1 MSSLWTFVLLW
12 GVWLLIPIIVDGID
26 ALVRLARVK
35 MRGVGE
41 EKDRVAD
48 AELPTVAIIVPAHN
62 EAELIDR
69 CLTSVRAQDYPHD
82 KLEVIVV
89 DDGSTDGT
97 ADIAETHASE
107 TARSAVPAS
116 GLAAVVPDIAAPPER
131 TLVIRG
137 EAIKVG
143 PFGGRFL
150 VIRNGHAGKS
160 HALNTGIEASSAEV
174 IVNIDSD
181 IVLAPGSVRAIAE
194 AFAREP
200 ELGAVTGNIEI
211 DWEMLEQRDRE
222 GNIVV
227 GEDGLPAPRRLKPME
242 RFLAKSQFL
251 EYLSSFRLGRHAQS
265 VNDSMFTLAGA
276 CSAFRRS
283 AIEATLGYSNRTVSE
298 DTDVTWALHKA
309 GVPVG
314 FVPRARVLLEPVTSW
329 DALYGQRVR
338 WARGQL
344 EVSALNKDT
353 LKGQK
358 GRGRGGQT
366 MPNLLLFDHTLA
378 FPRLVW
384 VPLILFFPLLGYSPK
399 LIAVAI
405 AAMYALYL
413 IIEGISA
420 LAAFSIV
427 EEDTRTR
434 VEHCGLALLGLP
446 FYRFVVFHF
455 RFSGFLMTLTED
467 QQWTVPGGFD
477 RTLQRFDIARLRTV
491 QMAGLLLRTATHLG
505 SLALTAVVQLA
516 APMLI
521 GLALIVGNAIIAMQR
536 RNS

>member
-12 GVWLLIPIIVDGID
+12 GVWLLIPIIVDGVD
-26 ALVRLARVK
+26 ACVRLVRVK
-35 MRGVGE
+35 MRGIGE
-41 EKDRVAD
+41 QKDPVPDGA
-48 AELPTVAIIVPAHN
+48 LPTVAIIVPAHN

-82 KLEVIVV
+82 RLEVIVV

-97 ADIAETHASE
+97 ADIAEIHASE
-107 TARSAVPAS
+107 VAGVSAVTDGPVSPA
-116 GLAAVVPDIAAPPER
+116 AER

-137 EAIKVG
+137 EAISVG

-181 IVLAPGSVRAIAE
+181 VVLAPGSIRAIAE
-194 AFAREP
+194 AFAHDP
-200 ELGAVTGNIEI
+200 ELGAATGNIEI
-211 DWEMLEQRDRE
+211 DWELLEDRDR
-222 GNIVV
+222 GGHIIV
-227 GEDGLPAPRRLKPME
+227 GEDGLPAPRQLRPME

-265 VNDSMFTLAGA
+265 VDDSMFTLAGA

-283 AIEATLGYSNRTVSE
+283 AIEATRGYSNRTVSE
-298 DTDVTWALHKA
+298 DTDMTWALHKA
-309 GVPVG
+309 GVPIG
-314 FVPRARVLLEPVTSW
+314 FVPRARVLIEPVTSW
-329 DALYGQRVR
+329 DDLYGQRVR

-358 GRGRGGQT
+358 GKGRGGQT

-399 LIAVAI
+399 LIAIAV

-413 IIEGISA
+413 VIEGISA
-420 LAAFSIV
+420 LTAFSV
-427 EEDTRTR
+427 AEEDTRVR
-434 VEHCGLALLGLP
+434 LEHCGLALLCLP

-467 QQWTVPGGFD
+467 QQWTVSGGFD
-477 RTLQRFDIARLRTV
+477 HALQRFDIARLRTV

-505 SLALTAVVQLA
+505 SLVLTAVVQLA
-516 APMLI
+516 APML
-521 GLALIVGNAIIAMQR
+521 VGIAVVVGSVIMAIQR
-536 RNS
+536 RSS